1 MVWPIHSFAIC
12 GVAWYQG
19 ESNAY
24 VGMADTYADLLPA
37 MIGAWRGAWQQP
49 QLPVIIFQIAPNRK
63 PQVDANEPS
72 GIAVLQEA
80 QWKTTL
86 KTPLTALVVT
96 MDLGEPDVHYH
107 RKELAADRA
116 KSAALAYGRD
126 LEYRSPVF
134 DTVKIDEATAV
145 IRFARCGGGLVSRD
159 ATLSGFAIAGE
170 DRRFVFADARIEVD
184 TVLVSSPSVP
194 HPVAVRYG
202 WVDLPKTNLFSKEG
216 LPAAPFRTDTWPVL
230 AKGK

>member
-1 MVWPIHSFAIC
+1 MGPP
-12 GVAWYQG
+12 
-19 ESNAY
+19 
-24 VGMADTYADLLPA
+24 L
-37 MIGAWRGAWQQP
+37 
-49 QLPVIIFQIAPNRK
+49 
-63 PQVDANEPS
+63 QVDANEPS

-86 KTPLTALVVT
+86 KMPQTALVVT

-107 RKELAADRA
+107 QKEPAADRA
-116 KSAALAYGRD
+116 KNAALALVYGRE
-126 LEYRSPVF
+126 LEYRSPALESM
-134 DTVKIDEATAV
+134 KIDGGTAV
-145 IRFARCGGGLVSRD
+145 IRFAHCGGGLVWRD

-170 DRRFVFADARIEVD
+170 DRKFVFAGARIEAD

-202 WVDLPKTNLFSKEG
+202 WADLPKTNLFSKEG